1 VALGD
6 ATTIPGVLARA
17 GREHAARVA
26 LVGERGERVT
36 YADLHER
43 ARAAAAAL
51 VDLGVE
57 PGDRAAL
64 LAPNSVEWVVASLG
78 ISSAGAAVVPL
89 NPRWRASEMRD
100 IVRRARC
107 RVWVVHDELVDSTTA
122 PTDASAPP
130 ALVVTLD
137 ALAGVGAGT
146 TSVDA
151 RMRAVG
157 PGDPSHV
164 QFTSGTTGRPKGAV
178 LCHGAMVTT
187 TRSWVDIV
195 GLGPDDRYPIVSP
208 MSHIGGHKTGVL
220 AAMTA
225 GAASLPVA
233 RFDAAGLL
241 DLVETEQA
249 TVLQGPPTMFQALL
263 DCVERR
269 GLAPRT
275 LRVAVTGSAPIPP
288 PLLRRML
295 TTLGLERVHAGYG
308 LTEATGVCTIT
319 RAGDPLELVA
329 ESSGRAVHGVDVRI
343 VDEGGAPVPSGRRG
357 EIHVRGP
364 GVMRG
369 YFDDDDA
376 TGQAVRGGWLATGD
390 VGWVDDAGN
399 LRIVDRLTDL
409 VIVGGYNVYPAE
421 IERVLGEHPAVAQ
434 VAVVG
439 VPDARLGEVPV
450 AFVVAQPGADVDGD
464 TLTASVRERLAGYKA
479 PRHVWLVEE
488 LPLNAVAKVDKATLA
503 ADARA
508 RLR

>member
-1 VALGD
+1 VTLGD
-6 ATTIPGVLARA
+6 ATTIPGLLTRA
-17 GREHAARVA
+17 GREHGARVA

-36 YADLHER
+36 YADLSDR
-43 ARAAAAAL
+43 ARGAAAAL
-51 VDLGVE
+51 VELGVE
-57 PGDRAAL
+57 PGDCVAL

-89 NPRWRASEMRD
+89 NPRWQPEEVVD
-100 IVRRARC
+100 VVRRARC
-107 RVWVVHDELVDSTTA
+107 RVWLVHDELVDSTTA
-122 PTDASAPP
+122 PTDEPAP
-130 ALVVTLD
+130 AARVATLS
-137 ALAGVGAGT
+137 ALARADAATAV
-146 TSVDA
+146 VDA

-157 PGDPSHV
+157 ADDPSHV

-187 TRSWVDIV
+187 TQSWVDIV
-195 GLGPDDRYPIVSP
+195 GVGPDDRYPIVSP

-225 GAASLPVA
+225 GATSLPVA
-233 RFDAAGLL
+233 RFDPAHLL
-241 DLVETEQA
+241 DLVEAERA

-263 DCVERR
+263 DCVEQRSR
-269 GLAPRT
+269 APRT

-288 PLLRRML
+288 PLLRRMV
-295 TTLGLERVHAGYG
+295 TTLGLEHVHAGYG

-329 ESSGRAVHGVDVRI
+329 ESSGRPVQGVDVRI
-343 VDEGGAPVPSGRRG
+343 VDEGGAPVPPGCRG

-376 TGQAVRGGWLATGD
+376 TGRAVRDGWLATGD
-390 VGWVDDAGN
+390 IGWVDDTGN

-450 AFVVAQPGADVDGD
+450 AFVVARPGGGVDGD
-464 TLTASVRERLAGYKA
+464 TLAASARERLAGYKA
-479 PRHVWLVEE
+479 PRHVWLVDE
-488 LPLNAVAKVDKATLA
+488 LPLNAVAKVDKARLA

-508 RLR
+508 RLQ